1 MWSEERKAR
10 WRRAEAYEGALGS
23 LSLATGLTLIGAWT
37 SDAEMLGGAGL
48 FAAIG
53 FIWTAWLILAKADR
67 NRFTTGDFWIA
78 AAWLMPG
85 AALVLSMPYVAG
97 ALLTPAVGLAFACVL
112 PAVTFGGF
120 WLASDRQ
127 QLSPR
132 ARTRLLRAAS
142 LIAVAVGV
150 IVIAVSAA
158 WLTDL
163 GLVVAREGAIAL
175 WLIFDDLAG
184 FGLTL
189 LGLVAGP
196 SMIWLGYRFER
207 RLRNGRRT
215 R

>member
-1 MWSEERKAR
+1 M
-10 WRRAEAYEGALGS
+10 
-23 LSLATGLTLIGAWT
+23 TLIGAWT